1 MQRAT
6 YNTGYTNKS
15 RSCPMNPINDN
26 DTQNLVAQ
34 RIEQLRPLIL
44 DTTLRNALLNTVFS
58 DKSHSHIRFIDI
70 TPQSLYLRL
79 AQGSRLMLEPLPDPE
94 DELPDEHTAEFQ
106 RHLAEQQNSDER
118 YLTQLQHNEKADLK
132 DSERDSQN
140 EKALRELKDRIRHQL
155 KLPARVN
162 TQGTLEPATLARLH
176 GFNPSYDLPEP
187 DLINPSSG
195 KNSQKRVQTLM
206 FPKRLELR
214 ATRIRERGRSSMQ
227 ETGMQVL
234 QCAIGFLEMQ
244 DNVSSKVTFAPLVL
258 MPITIS
264 ECKTPH
270 GLEHHIE
277 CDESQPTGN
286 AVLSYKLHNEFG
298 LRLPPPQLNEEGLFD
313 IEDYYRQ
320 IESLKPKT
328 FVKWQVRRQAAAG
341 VWAVQSLIM
350 YEDAGAQEWQTT
362 EDTLIS
368 RLLGNYQVAGEPR
381 QFLLEHAVDE
391 PEIEQCVPLLVS
403 DADSSQY
410 SAIVDV
416 MQGTDLALEGPPG
429 TGKSQ
434 TIVNAIAAALSSGR
448 KILFIAE
455 KQAALEVVNSRLDAM
470 GLGSFILNLQ
480 ANKTREQIKT
490 SLCERLE
497 MQASPH
503 SSAGLE
509 EIVAEYREVRSA
521 LADYINLLT
530 SPYRQTGLTIHD
542 VLGRGITAQA
552 VLALLPRELRSYRVE
567 GVSQWSDQQLDQLAS
582 HAENYADLL
591 ETLSDT
597 SQHWHFVQTGTL
609 DRFSIDSLLE
619 LAGTARDTHE
629 ALQVQS
635 KNLLDTGLSQL
646 PALESAQGILSLL
659 STAREAFAKCDPG
672 LLRTLLNDPKASKRI
687 NNFLEMLHSYDQ
699 LTNELGEIAI
709 PVPSGLDATLN
720 SIIEQAEK
728 LNLTKITDAHIDEH
742 RSACQAKLEHA
753 RQICQTFDNL
763 NALVDLNGMNVAT
776 ILAMGSLLI
785 SQPPE
790 AIERLGELDKSDREA
805 RAVSEVS
812 HHIASLETQNQK
824 LSNSFDFS
832 QPMTAAQ
839 FSNALA
845 ELRNKGALSFIFPKL
860 RQTRRM
866 LKSTLLDPTGYSDK
880 RMLAELPELT
890 SYLADL
896 ETFEADEQY
905 TRYSWFRG
913 MRTDINI
920 LVNLHTYRQE
930 AQKLALEHRSPR
942 LETLLL
948 DTPAQRLSIMAKLFS
963 EIDSQVPEEILSLP
977 SLAELPT
984 FIKTLNQ
991 TLEDIDSL
999 DEQITE
1005 GLISLGQNHEA
1016 RNSVPSLRSLY
1027 NQLQKREAL
1036 AETIERHDAALLL
1049 ETNFDGISTDR
1060 QVANNERVVAES
1072 LQAFPT
1078 LAPVVLEHMTSSEH
1092 LASFE
1097 ASIASW
1103 TETHEAYDEQLARL
1117 ERDTHATRSEWGF
1130 DPLDPASG
1138 ALLAGMSNDNVA
1150 LDAHARRNDERGR
1163 MTGWGIDPLIKACDD
1178 GIIASD
1184 AFVEV
1189 IKATVSLSMAR
1200 DIHEQY
1206 REKLTRFR
1214 GKRLDDLRD
1223 RLAKLDRRILELSRD
1238 RLVSQL
1244 IEQADPPSGY
1254 SGGRVSERTEL
1265 SLIQHVTR
1273 LKRNTISPRALTD
1286 RAGEALRE
1294 LKPCWLMSPLAVAA
1308 YLPRIQGLFD
1318 LVVID
1323 EGSQMRPENALGGL
1337 LRAKQAL
1344 VVGDTEQLPPTNNFR
1359 KLGNVVVDDEEE
1371 NDDTLTSE
1379 SILDVANLTLPSR
1392 RRLRWHYRSRHES
1405 LIAFCNRH
1413 IYKDDLVIFPSPT
1426 PFAVG
1431 LGVSQVFVEDGL
1443 YKSSLNQR
1451 EAQVMVSHIL
1461 RFMSDHPER
1470 SLGVVV
1476 LNNKQQTL
1484 LQDEYDAMRQHS
1496 TIAQR
1501 YEDHWQSE
1509 RGGLEPFFIKNLEN
1523 VQGDERDVIFIGTV
1537 FGPEEIGG
1545 KVMNR
1550 FGNLSGAVGRR
1561 RLNVLFTR
1569 AKSQIVTFTSMKPN
1583 DIKGTRDSAP
1593 GSWMLRKWLEYSAT
1607 GELEAGEANGAEPDS
1622 DFERH
1627 VIQVIRALGYEA
1639 IPQVGAKGFF
1649 IDIGV
1654 RHPDYPYGYL
1664 LGVECDGA
1672 SYHSSRSARDRDRLR
1687 QEILEAKGWQLHR
1700 IWSTDW
1706 FTDPLSERDRLKTVL
1721 DARLAELKH
1730 RITTASDNG
1739 PSNFML
1745 EQTANNEEFE
1755 NLQHIVPD

>member
-1 MQRAT
+1 
-6 YNTGYTNKS
+6 
-15 RSCPMNPINDN
+15 MNPINNN

-58 DKSHSHIRFIDI
+58 DKSHSHIRFIDV

-79 AQGSRLMLEPLPDPE
+79 AQGRQLKLEPLPDPE
-94 DELPDEHTAEFQ
+94 DELPDEQTAEFQ

-118 YLTQLQHNEKADLK
+118 YLTQLQHNEQADLK

-162 TQGTLEPATLARLH
+162 TQGTPDPATLARVH
-176 GFNPSYDLPEP
+176 GLNPSYDLPEA
-187 DLINPSSG
+187 DLMNPASEES
-195 KNSQKRVQTLM
+195 SQKRVQTLM

-214 ATRIRERGRSSMQ
+214 AARIRERGRSSMQ

-244 DNVSSKVTFAPLVL
+244 DDASSKVTLAPLVL
-258 MPITIS
+258 MPVTIS
-264 ECKTPH
+264 ERKTPR
-270 GLEHHIE
+270 GLEYHMQ
-277 CDESQPTGN
+277 CDETLPTGN

-298 LRLPPPQLNEEGLFD
+298 LQLPQPKANEEGSFD
-313 IEDYYRQ
+313 IEAYYRQ
-320 IESLKPKT
+320 IESLRPKT
-328 FVKWQVRRQAAAG
+328 FVRWQIRRQAATG

-350 YEDAGAQEWQTT
+350 YEDVGAPEWKTT

-368 RLLGNYQVAGEPR
+368 RLLGNHQIAGEPR

-448 KILFIAE
+448 KVLFIAE

-470 GLGSFILNLQ
+470 GLGGFILNLQ
-480 ANKTREQIKT
+480 ANQTREQIKA
-490 SLCERLE
+490 SLLERLE
-497 MQASPH
+497 METSPH
-503 SSAGLE
+503 SSASLE
-509 EIVAEYREVRSA
+509 EMIAEYREVRSA

-530 SPYRQTGLTIHD
+530 SPYRQTGLTLHD
-542 VLGRGITAQA
+542 VLGRGIAAQT
-552 VLALLPRELRSYRVE
+552 VLMSLPRELRNHRVE
-567 GVSQWSDQQLDQLAS
+567 GVSQWSDQQLDQLTS
-582 HAENYADLL
+582 HADNYAGLL
-591 ETLSDT
+591 GTLSSI
-597 SQHWHFVQTGTL
+597 SQHWHFVQTGPL

-629 ALQVQS
+629 ALQERSQ
-635 KNLLDTGLSQL
+635 NLLATGLSRL
-646 PALESAQGILSLL
+646 LALATARGVLSLL
-659 STAREAFAKCDPG
+659 STAREAFAECNPD
-672 LLRTLLNDPKASKRI
+672 LLRTLLNDPQASQRI
-687 NNFLEMLHSYDQ
+687 DHLLEMLNCHDQ
-699 LTNELGEIAI
+699 LTSELGEITT
-709 PVPSGLDATLN
+709 PVPSELDATLGH
-720 SIIEQAEK
+720 IIEQAER
-728 LNLTKITDAHIDEH
+728 LNLTQITNVHIDKRRGEE
-742 RSACQAKLEHA
+742 QARLEHA
-753 RQICQTFDNL
+753 RRMHQTLDDL
-763 NALVDLNGMNVAT
+763 GALVDLDGMNVTT
-776 ILAMGSLLI
+776 ILAMGSLLTR
-785 SQPPE
+785 QPAE
-790 AIERLGELDKSDREA
+790 VIECLNEIDNSDREA

-812 HHIASLETQNQK
+812 HHIASLDAQRQT

-832 QPMTAAQ
+832 QPMIAAQ
-839 FSNALA
+839 FSKALA
-845 ELRNKGALSFIFPKL
+845 ELRNKGTLSFMSPKL

-866 LKSTLLDPTGYSDK
+866 LKSTLLDPTGYSDE

-890 SYLADL
+890 SYLANL
-896 ETFEADEQY
+896 EAFEADEQY

-913 MRTDINI
+913 LRTDINI
-920 LVNLHTYRQE
+920 LIDLHAYRQE
-930 AQKLALEHRSPR
+930 VQQLALEHRSPR

-948 DTPAQRLSIMAKLFS
+948 GTPAQRLSRMGKLFT
-963 EIDSQVPEEILSLP
+963 EIGHQVPEDILALN
-977 SLAELPT
+977 SLAELPALIET
-984 FIKTLNQ
+984 HCQ
-991 TLEDIDSL
+991 TLEDIDTL
-999 DEQITE
+999 EERIAK
-1005 GLISLGQNHEA
+1005 GLISLGQHHVA
-1016 RNSVPSLRSLY
+1016 RNNVTGLRCLRD
-1027 NQLQKREAL
+1027 QLRKRETL
-1036 AETIERHDAALLL
+1036 ADTIERHDAALLL
-1049 ETNFDGISTDR
+1049 ENDFEGVATNR
-1060 QVANNERVVAES
+1060 QAAASERLVAES

-1078 LAPVVLEHMTSSEH
+1078 LAPVVLEHMSSSEH

-1097 ASIASW
+1097 SRLAGW
-1103 TETHEAYDEQLARL
+1103 TEAHQTYNEQLARL
-1117 ERDTHATRSEWGF
+1117 ERETHAKCSEWGF
-1130 DPLDPASG
+1130 DPFDAASG
-1138 ALLAGMSNDNVA
+1138 ALLAGMSDDNVA
-1150 LDAHARRNDERGR
+1150 LDAHAQRNDERGR

-1178 GIIASD
+1178 GIIAAD
-1184 AFVEV
+1184 AFAEV
-1189 IKATVSLSMAR
+1189 IKAAVSLSMAR

-1214 GKRLDDLRD
+1214 GKRLDDLRA
-1223 RLAKLDRRILELSRD
+1223 RLAKLDRRILELSRE

-1244 IEQADPPSGY
+1244 IEQADPPYGY
-1254 SGGRVSERTEL
+1254 SGGRVSERTNL

-1308 YLPRIQGLFD
+1308 NLPRIQGLFD

-1337 LRAKQAL
+1337 LRAQQAL

-1359 KLGNVVVDDEEE
+1359 KLGNVVVDDDEE
-1371 NDDTLTSE
+1371 NDDTITSE

-1426 PFAVG
+1426 PFAAG
-1431 LGVSQVFVEDGL
+1431 LGVSQVFVENGL
-1443 YKSSLNQR
+1443 YKNSLNQR

-1461 RFMSDHPER
+1461 RFMSDHPNQ

-1496 TIAQR
+1496 NIAQR
-1501 YEDHWQSE
+1501 YEDHWQIE
-1509 RGGLEPFFIKNLEN
+1509 RSGLEPFFIKNLEN

-1537 FGPEEIGG
+1537 FGPEEVDG

-1569 AKSQIVTFTSMKPN
+1569 AKNQIVTFTSMKPN

-1607 GELEAGEANGAEPDS
+1607 GELESGEATGAEPDS

-1627 VIQVIRALGYEA
+1627 VIQVIRSLGYEA
-1639 IPQVGAKGFF
+1639 VPQVGAKGFF

-1687 QEILEAKGWQLHR
+1687 QEVLEAKGWQLHR

-1730 RITTASDNG
+1730 QTTTASNDG
-1739 PSNFML
+1739 SSDFL
-1745 EQTANNEEFE
+1745 AEQTVNSEESE
-1755 NLQHIVPD
+1755 NLQHTMPG